1 MRGKYH
7 ISKDGVPRK
16 CVAIR
21 QPCRLGGHFNTE
33 EEAYNYSQEK
43 FRMEDDYETHVLYE
57 TEYDMAEAE
66 KRGKFVEQE
75 MEYVKNYKN
84 TSVTEIDEMGNWT
97 KARQEVH
104 KKILGE
110 LMDKYKN
117 VPCDKKSIFSA
128 GLPGAG
134 KTTVLTKYE
143 NLNMNEW
150 ATVSSDDI
158 KEMLAEKGY
167 VPEVEGL
174 TPMES
179 STLVHEES
187 SYLADRLLSEL
198 SKQGKNIIYDFTCKK
213 KSSALRRMG
222 VLTDNG
228 YKYEDMQFVYVDID
242 PNTAKLRA
250 KNRYLQG
257 LNQGINTAIENKY
270 LDEHEQKKIIG
281 GRYLPEHIIDSCK
294 PKGNKYSSVN
304 AENIVELHS
313 DKSMN
318 LPRPKIYNN
327 MGSEPVAIDY
337 EEFIK

>member
-1 MRGKYH
+1 MSSPRG
-7 ISKDGVPRK
+7 P
-16 CVAIR
+16 
-21 QPCRLGGHFNTE
+21 
-33 EEAYNYSQEK
+33 
-43 FRMEDDYETHVLYE
+43 M
-57 TEYDMAEAE
+57 
-66 KRGKFVEQE
+66 
-75 MEYVKNYKN
+75 
-84 TSVTEIDEMGNWT
+84 
-97 KARQEVH
+97 
-104 KKILGE
+104 
-110 LMDKYKN
+110 
-117 VPCDKKSIFSA
+117 
-128 GLPGAG
+128 
-134 KTTVLTKYE
+134 LTKYE

-213 KSSALRRMG
+213 TSSALRRMG

-270 LDEHEQKKIIG
+270 LDEQKKIIG
-281 GRYLPEHIIDSCK
+281 GRYLPEHIIDGCK

-304 AENIVELHS
+304 AENIIELHN

-337 EEFIK
+337 DKFVKQVFKKQLKIKTITNKWQVLVQLADYIYIMNGRGKEYLAKSARACSTKPAEIGDKNIS